1 MKRFN
6 YKIWLPKSVEALTN
20 YSGKAFAADL
30 TAGLTVGMVALPLA
44 MAFGISSGV
53 TPQAGIYTAVI
64 AGFLISALGGSRTQI
79 GGPTG
84 AFVVVIAAIIAKHG
98 LSGLL
103 MVTMMAGVILLF
115 LGLTGLGN
123 AVKFIPRPVVI
134 GFTNGIA
141 LLIASTQIKDFLG
154 IRADGSVP
162 SEFLERMH
170 YLWDN
175 IATTSPVTVIL
186 ACSSLLI
193 ILALPKLTRKIP
205 GSIVALIAATACV
218 PLFNIPVETIGSR
231 FGGIPTGL
239 PAMQI
244 PELRF
249 DLIIPLLP
257 SAITV
262 ALLAAIESLLSAV
275 VADSMSG
282 DQHNS
287 NVELVAQG
295 IANLTVPLF
304 GGIPVT
310 GAIARTAT
318 NIRSGALTPVSG
330 MIHAL
335 TLLLII
341 LFAAPLAKFI
351 PLGTL
356 AAVLFVVSYNM
367 GEWRE
372 IPMILR
378 QEPKEI
384 AVWLL
389 TFALTVLADLTIAVE
404 VGMTLAAL
412 LYIYQVSK
420 TTVVA
425 PLTNEALE
433 ESRAHRLQDKTIP
446 HYVSILHIQGPF
458 LFGVAEKL
466 KAVQIDGLNEIVILR
481 LRHMTAIDSTGVY
494 AMEQFYEKLH
504 AAGKTLLICGARRQP
519 KRVIYTS
526 TLPRIIGARNILP
539 NATSALSRATV
550 IHERFGGVG
559 EEAAFGLTEAPV

>member
-1 MKRFN
+1 
-6 YKIWLPKSVEALTN
+6 
-20 YSGKAFAADL
+20 
-30 TAGLTVGMVALPLA
+30 
-44 MAFGISSGV
+44 
-53 TPQAGIYTAVI
+53 
-64 AGFLISALGGSRTQI
+64 
-79 GGPTG
+79 
-84 AFVVVIAAIIAKHG
+84 
-98 LSGLL
+98 
-103 MVTMMAGVILLF
+103 
-115 LGLTGLGN
+115 
-123 AVKFIPRPVVI
+123 
-134 GFTNGIA
+134 
-141 LLIASTQIKDFLG
+141 
-154 IRADGSVP
+154 
-162 SEFLERMH
+162 
-170 YLWDN
+170 
-175 IATTSPVTVIL
+175 VIL

-193 ILALPKLTRKIP
+193 ILALPKLTKRVP
-205 GSIVALIAATACV
+205 GSIIALIAATACV

-425 PLTNEALE
+425 QLTNEALE

-466 KAVQIDGLNEIVILR
+466 KAVQIDELNEIVILR

-494 AMEQFYEKLH
+494 AIEQFYEKLH
-504 AAGKTLLICGARRQP
+504 DAGKTLLICGARRQP